1 MRFPTIAAAALFVL
15 GSTAAFAQD
24 YTFKFA
30 HILTTDTPAH
40 MAAEKL
46 AELVAEKT
54 DGKVAVEIFPAG
66 ELGNDTEIIEQIQIG
81 AVDMGIPPTAKLG
94 QFEPRM
100 QLFDLPYIFPTPEA
114 AYAILDGPI
123 GDELLST
130 LAGQGLYGA
139 GYWESGFKQITNNVR
154 PIGTPDDLAG
164 IKMRTMSSPLIVQ
177 QYETWGANPIPI
189 AFAEV
194 YNALQQGVA
203 EAQENSFVSID
214 KMKFY
219 EVQDYLTVSNHAY
232 LGYAFIV
239 NEAKWDSMPPEL
251 QGAVQEAIEE
261 ARDYQ
266 RELNANLDNELKD
279 KMVEAGLEVVELNG
293 EQIQAF
299 VEASKAVHAN
309 YAGEIGQD
317 LLDRTYEAAAGAM
330 N

>member
-1 MRFPTIAAAALFVL
+1 MKCIATATALL
-15 GSTAAFAQD
+15 GLFGTVGAHAQD
-24 YTFKFA
+24 YTLKFA

-40 MAAEKL
+40 EAAVRL
-46 AELVAEKT
+46 AELVEEKT
-54 DGKVAVEIFPAG
+54 DDKVEVEIYPAG
-66 ELGNDTEIIEQIQIG
+66 ELGNDTEIIEQIQVG

-100 QLFDLPYIFPTPEA
+100 QLFDLPYIFPSREA
-114 AYAILDGPI
+114 AYTVLDGPI

-130 LAGQGLYGA
+130 LAQQGLYGA

-154 PIGTPDDLAG
+154 PIETPEDLAG
-164 IKMRTMSSPLIVQ
+164 IKMRTMSSPLIIE

-214 KMKFY
+214 KMKFF

-232 LGYAFIV
+232 LGYAFII
-239 NEAKWDSMPPEL
+239 NKAKWDSLPEDL
-251 QGAVQEAIEE
+251 QTSVQEAIQE

-266 RELNANLDNELKD
+266 RELNADLDEELKT
-279 KMVEAGLEVVELNG
+279 KMMDEGLTVTELTDEQVAAFAG
-293 EQIQAF
+293 
-299 VEASKAVHAN
+299 ASKAVHEG
-309 YAGEIGQD
+309 YVDEIGKE
-317 LLDRTYEAAAGAM
+317 LLTRTYEMTADSM

>member
-1 MRFPTIAAAALFVL
+1 MKRILTASAALALFGTV
-15 GSTAAFAQD
+15 AAHAQD

-40 MAAEKL
+40 EAAVRL
-46 AELVAEKT
+46 AELVEEKT

-66 ELGNDTEIIEQIQIG
+66 ELGNDTEIIEQIQVG

-100 QLFDLPYIFPTPEA
+100 QLFDLPFIFPSREA
-114 AYAILDGPI
+114 AYTVLDGPI

-130 LAGQGLYGA
+130 LEQQGLYGA

-154 PIGTPDDLAG
+154 PIETPEDLAG
-164 IKMRTMSSPLIVQ
+164 IKMRTMSSPLIIE

-219 EVQDYLTVSNHAY
+219 EVQDFLTVSNHAY

-239 NEAKWDSMPPEL
+239 NKAKWDSLPEDL
-251 QGAVQEAIEE
+251 QASVQEAIEE

-266 RELNANLDNELKD
+266 RELNADLDEELKE
-279 KMVEAGLEVVELNG
+279 KMLEEGLTVTELTDL
-293 EQIQAF
+293 EIAAF
-299 VEASKAVHAN
+299 VEASKAVHDG
-309 YAGEIGQD
+309 YVDEIGVD
-317 LLDRTYEAAAGAM
+317 LLSRTYEATSDAVE
-330 N
+330 

>member
-1 MRFPTIAAAALFVL
+1 MKMRTFAAAAVFAL
-15 GSTAAFAQD
+15 GTVGAHAQD
-24 YTFKFA
+24 HTFKFA
-30 HILTTDTPAH
+30 HILTVDTPAH
-40 MAAEKL
+40 MAAERL

-54 DGKVAVEIFPAG
+54 DGKVSVEIFPAG

-100 QLFDLPYIFPTPEA
+100 QLFDLPFIFPTRDA

-130 LAGQGLYGA
+130 LEAQGLYGA

-154 PIGTPDDLAG
+154 PIAMPGDLEG

-219 EVQDYLTVSNHAY
+219 EVQDHLTVSNHAY

-239 NEAKWDSMPPEL
+239 NKAKWDSMPPEL
-251 QGAVQEAIEE
+251 QAAVQEAIEE

-266 RELNANLDNELKD
+266 RDLNANLDEELKS
-279 KMVEAGLEVVELNG
+279 KMTESGLEVMELNTD
-293 EQIQAF
+293 QIAAF
-299 VEASKAVHAN
+299 VKASKAVHDN
-309 YAGEIGQD
+309 YADEIGKG
-317 LLDRTYEAAAGAM
+317 LLERAYQAASDAM

>member
-1 MRFPTIAAAALFVL
+1 MTIKTCAAAAILLIGTV
-15 GSTAAFAQD
+15 SANAQD
-24 YTFKFA
+24 FTFKFA

-40 MAAEKL
+40 MAAERL
-46 AELVAEKT
+46 AELVDEKT
-54 DGKVAVEIFPAG
+54 DGAVAVEIFPAG

-81 AVDMGIPPTAKLG
+81 AVEMGIPPTAKLG

-100 QLFDLPYIFPTPEA
+100 QLFDLPYIFPTPAA
-114 AYAILDGPI
+114 AYSILDGPI

-130 LAGQGLYGA
+130 LSGQGLYGA

-154 PIGTPDDLAG
+154 PIATPADLAG

-219 EVQDYLTVSNHAY
+219 EVQEHLTVSNHAY

-239 NEAKWDSMPPEL
+239 NKAKWDAMPEEL
-251 QGAVQEAIEE
+251 QAAVQEAIEE

-266 RELNANLDNELKD
+266 RELNANLDFELKT
-279 KMVEAGLEVVELNG
+279 KMEEAGLAVVELNS
-293 EQIQAF
+293 EQIGAF
-299 VEASKAVHAN
+299 VEASKAVHEN
-309 YAGEIGQD
+309 YAGEIGQE
-317 LLDRTYEAAAGAM
+317 LLDRTYAAAEAAM